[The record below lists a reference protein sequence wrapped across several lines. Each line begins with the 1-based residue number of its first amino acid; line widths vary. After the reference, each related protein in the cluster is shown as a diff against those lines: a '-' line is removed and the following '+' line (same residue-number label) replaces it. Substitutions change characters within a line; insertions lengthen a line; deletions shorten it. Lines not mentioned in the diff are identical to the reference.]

1 MNSKFDP
8 LMDALECI
16 GSEQDKAKPCR
27 MEMCPYFDTYD
38 PYVDWPCDIVELA
51 RAARARIKALES
63 KENKPE

>member
-1 MNSKFDP
+1 MNSKLDP
-8 LMDALECI
+8 LMEALECI